1 MRSVL
6 YVPAEK
12 TKALAK
18 IPTLGADHYIIDLED
33 SISPDVKAAVL
44 DSLGKV
50 FPDLRSQT
58 EASIGIRVNEVSSDD
73 FQSDMSLVRTLR
85 PESIVIPK
93 FEHPG
98 SLAEEYA
105 RLDAIGYRPRLW
117 LMIETPMG
125 ILKLAES
132 VQSLVQQGVQLEA
145 LVVGTNDIAKTTG
158 VDLSQGRESIQ
169 SWLSLIV
176 LVGKA
181 YGLAVLDGVYN
192 NFSDQ
197 DGFIR
202 EARASRAM
210 GFDGKT
216 LIHPSQIEP
225 ANTCFAPTAEEIARA
240 QRIVEA
246 FQHPDNA
253 RKGVISVD
261 GEMVEL
267 LHLEMA
273 RKLLARAGGPAGTA

>member
-18 IPTLGADHYIIDLED
+18 IPVLGADHYIVDLED
-33 SISPDVKAAVL
+33 SISPEMKASVL
-44 DSLGKV
+44 ESLRTV
-50 FPDLRSQT
+50 FPTMRRETAVPIS
-58 EASIGIRVNEVSSDD
+58 IRVNDVASED
-73 FQSDMSLVRTLR
+73 FQLDMELVRTLK

-93 FEHPG
+93 FEDA
-98 SLAEEYA
+98 LALAREYA
-105 RLDAIGYRPRLW
+105 SLVKLDYRPKLW

-125 ILKLAES
+125 ILRLSENVQKLRDE
-132 VQSLVQQGVQLEA
+132 GVLIEA

-158 VDLSQGRESIQ
+158 VDLSQGREHIQ

-181 YGLAVLDGVYN
+181 HGIVVLDGVYN
-192 NFSDQ
+192 NFSDRE
-197 DGFIR
+197 GFIK
-202 EARASRAM
+202 EADLSRKM

-216 LIHPSQIEP
+216 LIHPSQIEL
-225 ANTCFAPTAEEIARA
+225 ANTCFAPSPDEIARA
-240 QRIVEA
+240 RRIVDA

-253 RKGVISVD
+253 RKGVISID

-267 LHLEMA
+267 LHFEMA
-273 RKLLARAGGPAGTA
+273 QKLLARADADASD

>member
-18 IPTLGADHYIIDLED
+18 IPVLGADHYIVDLED
-33 SISPDVKAAVL
+33 SISPEVKAAVL
-44 DSLGKV
+44 SSLGEV
-50 FPDLRSQT
+50 FPRIRSET
-58 EASIGIRVNEVSSDD
+58 EAALSIRVNAIDSAD
-73 FQSDMSLVRTLR
+73 FQEDMKLVRELK

-93 FEHPG
+93 FEKAEA
-98 SLAEEYA
+98 LAAEYA
-105 RLDAIGYRPRLW
+105 QLKQSGYQPKIW
-117 LMIETPMG
+117 LMVETPLG
-125 ILKLAES
+125 ILHLADNIRTL
-132 VQSLVQQGVQLEA
+132 QRQGVLVEA

-158 VDLSQGRESIQ
+158 IDLSQGRDYVQ
-169 SWLSLIV
+169 TWLAQII

-181 YGLAVLDGVYN
+181 YGIAVLDGVYN
-192 NFSDQ
+192 NFSDEA
-197 DGFIR
+197 GFIQ
-202 EARASRAM
+202 EATVSKKM

-216 LIHPSQIEP
+216 LIHPSQVAP
-225 ANTCFAPTAEEIARA
+225 ANACFAPDEAEIARA
-240 QRIVEA
+240 RRIVAA

-267 LHLEMA
+267 LHFEMA
-273 RKLLARAGGPAGTA
+273 EKLLAQVDAPAKAG

>member
-18 IPTLGADHYIIDLED
+18 IPVLGADHYIVDLED
-33 SISPDVKAAVL
+33 SISPEMKASVL
-44 DSLGKV
+44 ASLGEV
-50 FPDLRSQT
+50 FPKVRSET
-58 EASIGIRVNEVSSDD
+58 AAPISIRVNDVASED
-73 FQSDMSLVRTLR
+73 FQLDMELVRMLR

-93 FEHPG
+93 FEDAAA
-98 SLAEEYA
+98 LAQEYA
-105 RLDAIGYRPRLW
+105 SLEQDGYRPKLW
-117 LMIETPMG
+117 LMVETPMG
-125 ILKLAES
+125 ILRLDENIQALKGKGA
-132 VQSLVQQGVQLEA
+132 VVEA

-158 VDLSQGRESIQ
+158 VDLSQGREHIQ
-169 SWLSLIV
+169 SWLSMIV

-181 YGLAVLDGVYN
+181 HGVAVLDGVYN
-192 NFSDQ
+192 NFSDKE
-197 DGFIR
+197 GFIR
-202 EARASRAM
+202 EAILSRKM

-225 ANTCFAPTAEEIARA
+225 ANTCFAPSADEIARA
-240 QRIVEA
+240 QRIVDA

-253 RKGVISVD
+253 RKGVISID

-267 LHLEMA
+267 LHFEMA
-273 RKLLARAGGPAGTA
+273 QKLLARVDAH